1 VGDKKRKAN
10 PWLPVVIGWLC
21 LSLMWPLVVA
31 QKKPSRVSTTA
42 PTPASQGNSQSH
54 DDDSNPPPTQAELAA
69 APTGG
74 KLILSEYE
82 FWLSAEVLVFGFAV
96 LVAEFLLLRRAK
108 ITAEEA
114 LRVYAVSLI
123 IIGTLFAIT
132 AGFDSNQIAP
142 AMGLFGTIAGYLLGK
157 RVPAKA
163 SAPDEEE
170 K

>member
-1 VGDKKRKAN
+1 MLKKRNAK

-21 LSLMWPLVVA
+21 LSFAWPVVVA
-31 QKKPSRVSTTA
+31 QKKPSPVPTTA
-42 PTPASQGNSQSH
+42 PTPASQSDGQGQP
-54 DDDSNPPPTQAELAA
+54 DDSNSPPTKAELAA
-69 APTGG
+69 PSGG

-82 FWLSAEVLVFGFAV
+82 FWLSAEVLMFGLVV

-132 AGFDSNQIAP
+132 AGFDSTQIAP
-142 AMGLFGTIAGYLLGK
+142 AMGLFGTMAGYLLGR
-157 RVPAKA
+157 RVPPKTLA
-163 SAPDEEE
+163 SEEEE